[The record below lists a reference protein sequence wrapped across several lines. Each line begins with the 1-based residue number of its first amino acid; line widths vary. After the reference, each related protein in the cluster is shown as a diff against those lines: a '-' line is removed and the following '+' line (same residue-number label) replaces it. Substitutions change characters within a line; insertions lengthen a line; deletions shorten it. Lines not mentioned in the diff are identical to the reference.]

1 MNDASDRP
9 PRVVLAIG
17 NPERER
23 QLLTALR
30 EGGCAV
36 AGRSLDGPSLVQQA
50 VAGNADVV
58 LASAGLHR
66 MTGASLIA
74 VREAGV
80 PMVLLASAAEA
91 EAYDGL
97 AYVLPAASDGPVI
110 IAALQEA
117 VRRGAVANPPT
128 ADNRSAPER
137 AAHSYPA
144 NGEVIALISGKGA
157 PGTTTVAIGLA
168 ASLGTGDRSVLLI
181 DGDLRGGSIG
191 PSLDLDPRRGLSG
204 LSVGQ
209 SDRPEHVLDELQDG
223 PGFSVLTGIE
233 RAEAGECLT
242 PDRIAGAVSGLQ
254 ERFDVILIDR
264 GETLSGV
271 TSAVGAALLR
281 SAERVLLVTTADL
294 LGLWNARASL
304 RFVTES
310 LGVPP
315 EAVSAVISRGNGA
328 GEYGAPEVERALG
341 VRVVAAIPEDPRAAR
356 KARANQVPITA
367 AGGKAA
373 RAIAELASRLTGA
386 GDVEERAAA
395 EEASTWRRWR
405 RQAAEGRR

>member
-36 AGRSLDGPSLVQQA
+36 TGRCLDGPSLVQQA
-50 VAGNADVV
+50 IAGNADVV
-58 LASAGLHR
+58 LATAGLHR
-66 MTGASLIA
+66 LTGASLIA
-74 VREAGV
+74 MRESGV
-80 PMVLLASAAEA
+80 PVVVLASVGEA
-91 EAYDGL
+91 DAYDGL
-97 AYVLPAASDGPVI
+97 SYVLPAASDGPVI
-110 IAALQEA
+110 VAALQEA

-137 AAHSYPA
+137 AAHGYQG

-157 PGTTTVAIGLA
+157 PGTTTVAVGLA
-168 ASLGTGDRSVLLI
+168 ASLGTSERRVLLI
-181 DGDLRGGSIG
+181 DGDLRGGSVG

-233 RAEAGECLT
+233 RAEAGERLT
-242 PDRIAGAVSGLQ
+242 PARIAGAVSGLQ
-254 ERFDVILIDR
+254 ERFDVILIDS

-271 TSAVGAALLR
+271 TSAVGAAFLR

-310 LGVPP
+310 LDVPP
-315 EAVSAVISRGNGA
+315 EAVSAVVNRRTGRDQY
-328 GEYGAPEVERALG
+328 GEHEVERALG
-341 VRVVAAIPEDPRAAR
+341 IRVVAAIPDDPRAAR
-356 KARANQVPITA
+356 RARANQVPITA

-386 GDVEERAAA
+386 GDIEGRAMA
-395 EEASTWRRWR
+395 EEGTAWRRWR
-405 RQAAEGRR
+405 RQPAEGRR

>member
-1 MNDASDRP
+1 MNEASDRP

-23 QLLTALR
+23 QLLTVLR
-30 EGGCAV
+30 EGGCTI
-36 AGRSLDGPSLVQQA
+36 AGRCLDGPSLVQQA
-50 VAGNADVV
+50 IVGNADVV

-66 MTGASLIA
+66 LTGESLIA
-74 VREAGV
+74 VRGAGV
-80 PMVLLASAAEA
+80 PMVLLAAAAEA
-91 EAYDGL
+91 DAYEGL

-110 IAALQEA
+110 VAALHEA
-117 VRRGAVANPPT
+117 IRRGAVANQAT
-128 ADNRSAPER
+128 GDNRSTPER
-137 AAHSYPA
+137 GAPGYQGSC
-144 NGEVIALISGKGA
+144 EVIALVSGKGA
-157 PGTTTVAIGLA
+157 PGTTTVAVGLA
-168 ASLGTGDRSVLLI
+168 ASLGTSERSVLLI

-223 PGFSVLTGIE
+223 PGFSILTGIE
-233 RAEAGECLT
+233 RPEARERLA
-242 PDRIAGAVSGLQ
+242 PERIAATVSALQ
-254 ERFDVILIDR
+254 ERFDVILIDG

-271 TSAVGAALLR
+271 TSAVGAAFLR
-281 SAERVLLVTTADL
+281 SAERVLLLTTADL
-294 LGLWNARASL
+294 LGLWSARGSL
-304 RFVTES
+304 RFVTDS

-315 EAVSAVISRGNGA
+315 EAVSAVVNRRTGRDQY
-328 GEYGAPEVERALG
+328 GEHEVERALG
-341 VRVVAAIPEDPRAAR
+341 IRVVAAIPEDPRAAR
-356 KARANQVPITA
+356 RARADQTPITA

-386 GDVEERAAA
+386 GDIEEPATA

-405 RQAAEGRR
+405 RQPAEGRR

>member
-30 EGGCAV
+30 EGGCTV
-36 AGRSLDGPSLVQQA
+36 AGRSLEGPSVVQQA
-50 VAGNADVV
+50 TAGNADVV

-66 MTGASLIA
+66 LTGASLIA

-80 PMVLLASAAEA
+80 PMVLLAGAGEA
-91 EAYDGL
+91 DAYEGL

-117 VRRGAVANPPT
+117 IRRGTVASQVT
-128 ADNRSAPER
+128 ADNPLAPAR
-137 AAHSYPA
+137 PA
-144 NGEVIALISGKGA
+144 PGYQGSCEVIALVSGKGA

-168 ASLGTGDRSVLLI
+168 AALATKEGSVLLI

-204 LSVGQ
+204 LSAGP
-209 SDRPEHVLDELQDG
+209 SDRPERVLDELQDG
-223 PGFSVLTGIE
+223 PGFSILTGIE
-233 RAEAGECLT
+233 RPEARERLA
-242 PDRIAGAVSGLQ
+242 PERIAATVSALQ
-254 ERFDVILIDR
+254 ERFDVILVDG

-271 TSAVGAALLR
+271 TSPVGATLLR
-281 SAERVLLVTTADL
+281 SAERMLLVTTADL

-315 EAVSAVISRGNGA
+315 EATSAVVNRRKGRDQ
-328 GEYGAPEVERALG
+328 YGANEVERALG
-341 VRVVAAIPEDPRAAR
+341 IRVVAAIPEDVPAAR
-356 KARANQVPITA
+356 RARADHAPITA

-373 RAIAELASRLTGA
+373 HTISELASQLISAADIG
-386 GDVEERAAA
+386 ERSAP
-395 EEASTWRRWR
+395 EEAATWRRWR
-405 RQAAEGRR
+405 RQPAEGRR

>member
-30 EGGCAV
+30 DGGCII
-36 AGRSLDGPSLVQQA
+36 AGRCLDGPSLVQQA
-50 VAGNADVV
+50 TAGNADVV

-66 MTGASLIA
+66 LTGESLIA

-80 PMVLLASAAEA
+80 PMVLLAAAAEA
-91 EAYDGL
+91 DACEGL
-97 AYVLPAASDGPVI
+97 AYVLPAASDGAVI
-110 IAALQEA
+110 TAALQEA
-117 VRRGAVANPPT
+117 IRRGAVAKPAT

-137 AAHSYPA
+137 AAPGYQG
-144 NGEVIALISGKGA
+144 NGEVIALVSGKGA
-157 PGTTTVAIGLA
+157 PGTTTVGIGLTA
-168 ASLGTGDRSVLLI
+168 ALATRERRVLLI
-181 DGDLRGGSIG
+181 DGDLRGGSVG

-223 PGFSVLTGIE
+223 PGFSVLSGIE
-233 RAEAGECLT
+233 RAEAGERLM
-242 PDRIAGAVSGLQ
+242 PERITGAVSKLQ
-254 ERFDVILIDR
+254 ERFDIILID
-264 GETLSGV
+264 GSETLSGV
-271 TSAVGAALLR
+271 TSPVGAALLK

-294 LGLWNARASL
+294 LGLWNARGSL
-304 RFVTES
+304 RFVTDS

-315 EAVSAVISRGNGA
+315 EAVSAVVNRRTGHDQYD
-328 GEYGAPEVERALG
+328 EHEVERALG
-341 VRVVAAIPEDPRAAR
+341 IRVVAAIREDPRAAR
-356 KARANQVPITA
+356 RARANQVPITA

-373 RAIAELASRLTGA
+373 RAIAELASRLAGA
-386 GDVEERAAA
+386 ADIEERATA
-395 EEASTWRRWR
+395 EEASAWRRWR
-405 RQAAEGRR
+405 RQPAEGRR